1 MHTVKLLPSETSHGS
16 SCMNVVGRVESLW
29 RYPVKS
35 MRGETMPEAFVS
47 FSGIL
52 GDRLYAVH
60 NAAAPTAFPYL
71 TARARPDM
79 LRYRPFF
86 REGARSVLPGN
97 LAEAQ
102 ARGPGL
108 TPLYP
113 DSGDLA
119 VDVETPSG
127 EIWHVDDVRLLGALA
142 DASAPGALTMRRS
155 DRAITDCRPISLLSM
170 QTIGRIGNAVGRAL
184 DPRRFRENIYL
195 DLSQTGGFAE
205 DEFVGRQLQIGGKVV
220 VAVLERDIRC
230 KMIGFDPDTLEE
242 TPDILRNVAKNHDNK
257 AGVYAAVLVEGAV
270 RAGDEIRVLK

>member
-1 MHTVKLLPSETSHGS
+1 MSI
-16 SCMNVVGRVESLW
+16 VGKVESLW

-60 NAAAPTAFPYL
+60 NAAAPTVFPYL
-71 TARARPDM
+71 TARTRPDM
-79 LRYRPFF
+79 LRHRPFL
-86 REGARSVLPGN
+86 REAARSVLPSN

-113 DSGDLA
+113 DFGDLA

-127 EIWHVDDVRLLGALA
+127 EILAVDDDRLLGALA
-142 DASAPGALTMRRS
+142 DASPPGALSMRRS
-155 DRAITDCRPISLLSM
+155 DRAITDCRPISLLSI
-170 QTIGRIGNAVGRAL
+170 QTIGKIGDAVGISV
-184 DPRRFRENIYL
+184 DKRRFRENIYL
-195 DLSQTGGFAE
+195 DLAQADGFAE
-205 DEFVGRQLQIGGKVV
+205 DEFVGRQLQIGAKAV

-230 KMIGFDPDTLEE
+230 KMIGFDPDTLQENH
-242 TPDILRNVAKNHDNK
+242 DILRYVARNHDNK

-270 RAGDEIRVLK
+270 RAGDEIRVIK

>member
-1 MHTVKLLPSETSHGS
+1 
-16 SCMNVVGRVESLW
+16 MNVVGRVESLW

-35 MRGETMPEAFVS
+35 MRGETMPEAYVS

-60 NAAAPTAFPYL
+60 NSAAATAFPYL
-71 TARARPDM
+71 TARTRPEM

-86 REGARSVLPGN
+86 REAARSVLPSN
-97 LAEAQ
+97 LAEAE

-113 DSGDLA
+113 DFGDLA
-119 VDVETPSG
+119 VDVATPSG
-127 EIWHVDDVRLLGALA
+127 EILGVDDIRLLAALA
-142 DASAPGALTMRRS
+142 DTSSLGALTMRRS

-170 QTIGRIGNAVGRAL
+170 QTIGRIGEAVGSSL
-184 DPRRFRENIYL
+184 DQRRFRENIYL
-195 DLSQTGGFAE
+195 DLSQAGGFAE
-205 DEFVGRQLQIGGKVV
+205 DEFVGSRLQIGGKAV

-230 KMIGFDPDTLEE
+230 KMIGFDPDTLQENS
-242 TPDILRNVAKNHDNK
+242 DILRYVAKNHDGK

-270 RAGDEIRVLK
+270 RVGDEIRLLR

>member
-1 MHTVKLLPSETSHGS
+1 
-16 SCMNVVGRVESLW
+16 MNVVGRVESLW

-35 MRGETMPEAFVS
+35 MRGETMPEAYVS

-60 NAAAPTAFPYL
+60 NSAAATAFPYL
-71 TARARPDM
+71 TARTRPEM

-86 REGARSVLPGN
+86 QEAARSVLPSN
-97 LAEAQ
+97 LAEAE

-113 DSGDLA
+113 DFGDLA
-119 VDVETPSG
+119 VDIETPSG
-127 EIWHVDDVRLLGALA
+127 EILGVDDIRLLAALA
-142 DASAPGALTMRRS
+142 DTSSLGALTMRRS

-170 QTIGRIGNAVGRAL
+170 QTIGKISEAVGSSL
-184 DPRRFRENIYL
+184 DQRRFRENIYL
-195 DLSQTGGFAE
+195 DLSQAGGFAE
-205 DEFVGRQLQIGGKVV
+205 DEFVGNRLQMGGKAV

-230 KMIGFDPDTLEE
+230 KMIGFDPDTLQENS
-242 TPDILRNVAKNHDNK
+242 DILRYVAKNHDGK

-270 RAGDEIRVLK
+270 RVGDEIRLLR